1 MIRVNNISKRY
12 GKKVVLSAVS
22 IELDQKTYGLIGPN
36 GAGKTT
42 LIRILAGTLRKDSG
56 KIVFKRA
63 DAKIG
68 YLPQFFGC
76 FPELTVREQME
87 YFACVKDLPAKAH
100 EESIA
105 AALRKVDMY
114 AHADMKC
121 GKLSGGMTRRV
132 GIAQA
137 LLGDPDILLLD
148 EPTVGLDPEER
159 VRFRMIMKRV
169 AGAACILISSHIVE
183 DVQFLCDGVIVMNHG
198 EIISEGTPKQIAGMA
213 QGHDGHE
220 AQLEDG
226 YMYLLKHCKVE
237 DAGKK

>member
-1 MIRVNNISKRY
+1 M
-12 GKKVVLSAVS
+12 VLSAVS
-22 IELDQKTYGLIGPN
+22 VELDLKTYGLIGPN

-42 LIRILAGTLRKDSG
+42 LIRILAGTLKKDG
-56 KIVFKRA
+56 GEVIFENA

-87 YFACVKDLPAKAH
+87 YFACVKDLPAKTH

-105 AALRKVDMY
+105 AALRKVDMSAY
-114 AHADMKC
+114 TDMKC

-159 VRFRMIMKRV
+159 VRFRMIMKRI
-169 AGAACILISSHIVE
+169 AGTVCILISSHIVE
-183 DVQFLCDGVIVMNHG
+183 DVQFLCDDVIVMNHG
-198 EIISEGTPKQIAGMA
+198 EIVGVGTPEQIAGMA
-213 QGHDGHE
+213 QEHVGHE

-226 YMYLLKHCKVE
+226 YLYLLKHYKE
-237 DAGKK
+237 KETGKK